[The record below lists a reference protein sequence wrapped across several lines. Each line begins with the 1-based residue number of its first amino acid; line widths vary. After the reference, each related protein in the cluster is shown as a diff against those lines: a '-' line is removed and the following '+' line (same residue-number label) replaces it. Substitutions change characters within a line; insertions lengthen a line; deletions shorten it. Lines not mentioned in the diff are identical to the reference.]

1 VRNALRAFLE
11 REERKKA
18 NSQETPVVSQ
28 TPTDTE
34 DASQPSDSDARAAGR
49 LHQMNGRGVLKDKS
63 GEMENSVSFEEEGQ
77 AEPEPGVA
85 ETQESVL
92 SSPKASRKR
101 IAPEGIGSAEKR
113 TKGGGVT
120 ETEQRADSAQGEAE
134 KEAGGS
140 DKGTVVGNE
149 AEQLAGEPGVLDERE
164 AMWNGKDGL
173 RDDRKSEK
181 CVRLEGVEIGTV
193 CGNGGKETV
202 AQMTGEGEAAGGSV
216 RGFNGQS
223 KEMGIEGR
231 QQDGSAVNEQ
241 LLSNSLEAAGDPP
254 EGGRGWLLR
263 VPEVPSEAQLK
274 LAPNGIGIPRKTES
288 THGEGG
294 GTAEEGGRAEEQ
306 FGGAQL
312 EQGEGVRFKIE
323 AMMIEGP
330 IRNEGQREGKMEGLA
345 ESAGAEGAPAEE
357 IRNQEKV
364 QMDRSELALVGSGG
378 VDGVS
383 QHAQVLSKQRESV
396 ERNREGVMGGRVS
409 ARPPLSKIQEL
420 LTDPE
425 WDGLDVVGLVEA
437 QLLVS
442 DLSSKIATCLRARA
456 PDVFANK

>member
-1 VRNALRAFLE
+1 MRNALRAFIE

-49 LHQMNGRGVLKDKS
+49 LHQMNGRGVLKYNS
-63 GEMENSVSFEEEGQ
+63 GEMENSVSFEEEGR

-120 ETEQRADSAQGEAE
+120 ETEQRADSAQGQAE

-173 RDDRKSEK
+173 RDDGKSEK
-181 CVRLEGVEIGTV
+181 CVRLEGDEIGTV
-193 CGNGGKETV
+193 CGNGGKEMA
-202 AQMTGEGEAAGGSV
+202 AQMTGEGEAAGGSA
-216 RGFNGQS
+216 RNFNGQS

-231 QQDGSAVNEQ
+231 HKDGSAVNEQ
-241 LLSNSLEAAGDPP
+241 LLSNRPEAAGDRR
-254 EGGRGWLLR
+254 GRGWLLQVLKGPR
-263 VPEVPSEAQLK
+263 EAQLEVS
-274 LAPNGIGIPRKTES
+274 PTGMGTPRKTAL
-288 THGEGG
+288 THGEGDG
-294 GTAEEGGRAEEQ
+294 KAEEGERGEVQ
-306 FGGAQL
+306 IGGAQL
-312 EQGEGVRFKIE
+312 VHGEGVSSKVDSPI
-323 AMMIEGP
+323 IEGSCD
-330 IRNEGQREGKMEGLA
+330 RNGGGKMEGLA
-345 ESAGAEGAPAEE
+345 ESAVAEAAPAEVD
-357 IRNQEKV
+357 RNQGTV
-364 QMDRSELALVGSGG
+364 QMDRYELALVGDGG
-378 VDGVS
+378 VYDLP
-383 QHAQVLSKQRESV
+383 QYAQVPDRQRESI
-396 ERNREGVMGGRVS
+396 ERNGEGVMGGRLS
-409 ARPPLSKIQEL
+409 ARPLLSKIQEL
-420 LTDPE
+420 LTDPGWE
-425 WDGLDVVGLVEA
+425 NLDVVGLVEA

-442 DLSSKIATCLRARA
+442 DLSSKITTCLRARA
-456 PDVFANK
+456 PDFFANR